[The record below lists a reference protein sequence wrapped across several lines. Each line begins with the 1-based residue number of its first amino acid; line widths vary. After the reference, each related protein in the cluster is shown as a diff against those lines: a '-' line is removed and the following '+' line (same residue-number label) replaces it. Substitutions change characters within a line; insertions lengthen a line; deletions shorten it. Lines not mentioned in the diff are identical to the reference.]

1 MSASLP
7 ALHTADPP
15 VVHQRRRCARAPA
28 GFADFLIKPAVPKL
42 DPVS

>member
-15 VVHQRRRCARAPA
+15 VITSARRCARAPA
-28 GFADFLIKPAVPKL
+28 GFADFLIQLANP
-42 DPVS
+42 SRTR